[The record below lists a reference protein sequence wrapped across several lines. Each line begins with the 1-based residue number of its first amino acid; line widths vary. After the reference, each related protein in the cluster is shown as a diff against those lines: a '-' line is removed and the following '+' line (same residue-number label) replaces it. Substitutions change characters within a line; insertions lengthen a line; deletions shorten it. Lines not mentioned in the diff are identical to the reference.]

1 MRLGIMTLLI
11 RHARAD
17 GFGISVWIRQL
28 LLLTLLNRHARADE
42 NTLLTNNKPTITCIL
57 GTSNSYLA
65 NTVDN
70 IMATFQG
77 SFSQSGPHDLG
88 NFPVGGARK
97 SIAVTLQTPIGEL
110 QQILFEKKGADAW
123 LLASISCSMGNVG
136 YELSGERQW
145 LDVGAI
151 EPNLQEYPAGDTYTV
166 IVKNQHQLFS
176 NQGLMAS
183 TQ

>member
-1 MRLGIMTLLI
+1 MRIGIL
-11 RHARAD
+11 A
-17 GFGISVWIRQL
+17 QL
-28 LLLTLLNRHARADE
+28 LLLLTTLLNRHVQADE
-42 NTLLTNNKPTITCIL
+42 NTLLTNNKPTIICII

-65 NTVDN
+65 STGDN

-88 NFPVGGARK
+88 NFPMGGARK
-97 SIAVTLQTPIGEL
+97 SIAVTLQTPIGSL

-136 YELSGERQW
+136 YELSGAIQW
-145 LDVGAI
+145 LDVGSI
-151 EPNLQEYPAGDTYTV
+151 EPNIQEYPVGDTVTV
-166 IVKNQHQLFS
+166 KVTNQHQLFS

-183 TQ
+183 TL